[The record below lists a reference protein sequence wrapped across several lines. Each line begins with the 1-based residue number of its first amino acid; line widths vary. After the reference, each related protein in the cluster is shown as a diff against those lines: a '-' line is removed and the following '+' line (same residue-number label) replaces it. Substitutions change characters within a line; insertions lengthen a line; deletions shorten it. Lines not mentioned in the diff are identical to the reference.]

1 MDWITDCATRLI
13 TSQIFEKYK
22 NPDDELHLWTEF
34 MNADGF
40 IINPS
45 KVVRHLM
52 SVRDVWQWPSLRG
65 SEADEAIHNK
75 HFTLTKPIAQIY
87 WGNAKTLIET
97 AKILVEK
104 YADDFS
110 GIELN
115 TWCPSNTVM
124 KCGWWSDMLKHRP
137 ETLAIIKSLS
147 EIVKSSK
154 KLTFSVKSRAGLNEE
169 DKPEQLQFLSQ
180 ISPFCDLITI
190 HGRTLKQLYSWEA
203 DFSFIQQV
211 KSQVACPIFANGGIT
226 SYQQAEKNSQERDFN
241 ALMIG
246 QGAIGNPRVFTPH
259 EPTLEEKIE
268 VIKEHLEMMIACELW
283 FENWGE
289 KIEDYK
295 FNQPKKTDLEFLKKE
310 INPEAEYRSVVEF
323 RKYLFQYIKGIS
335 NSREWKQEIISVK
348 TYGDLMEKL
357 EKLRFLM

>member
-22 NPDDELHLWTEF
+22 NPDDELQLWTEF

-45 KVVRHLM
+45 KVVKHLM
-52 SVRDVWQWPSLRG
+52 TVRDSSQGPSLRG

-87 WGNAKTLIET
+87 WGNAKTLLET

-147 EIVKSSK
+147 EIVKSTK
-154 KLTFSVKSRAGLNEE
+154 NLTFSVKSRAGLNED
-169 DKPEQLQFLSQ
+169 DKPEQLQFLTQ
-180 ISPFCDLITI
+180 IAPFCDLITI

-203 DFSFIQQV
+203 DFSFIQRV
-211 KSQVACPIFANGGIT
+211 KSQVACPIIANGGIT
-226 SYQQAEKNSQERDFN
+226 SYQQAKKISQERDFD

-246 QGAIGNPRVFTPH
+246 QWAIGNPWVFTPH

-268 VIKEHLEMMIACELW
+268 VMKMHLEVMIACELR
-283 FENWGE
+283 FDYRGE
-289 KIEDYK
+289 KVKDYR
-295 FNQPKKTDLEFLKKE
+295 FNQPKKSDLEFLKKE
-310 INPEAEYRSVVEF
+310 INPKAEYRSVIEF
-323 RKYLFQYIKGIS
+323 RKYLFQYIKGIP
-335 NSREWKQEIISVK
+335 NSREWKQEIIPVK
-348 TYGDLMEKL
+348 TYGDLMKKF
-357 EKLRFLM
+357 EKLRLLV

>member
-1 MDWITDCATRLI
+1 MDGITDCATRLI

-22 NPDDELHLWTEF
+22 NPDDELQLWTEF

-45 KVVRHLM
+45 KVVKHLM
-52 SVRDVWQWPSLRG
+52 TVRDSSQCPSLRK
-65 SEADEAIHNK
+65 SETDEAIHNK

-87 WGNAKTLIET
+87 WGNAKTLLET

-137 ETLAIIKSLS
+137 DTLAITKSLS

-169 DKPEQLQFLSQ
+169 DKPEQLQFLTQ
-180 ISPFCDLITI
+180 IAPFCDLITI
-190 HGRTLKQLYSWEA
+190 HGRTLKQLYSWDA

-211 KSQVACPIFANGGIT
+211 KSQVACPIIANGGIT
-226 SYQQAEKNSQERDFN
+226 SYQQAKKVSQERDFN
-241 ALMIG
+241 VLMIG
-246 QGAIGNPRVFTPH
+246 QGAIGNPWVFTPH
-259 EPTLEEKIE
+259 EPTLKEKIE
-268 VIKEHLEMMIACELW
+268 VMKAHLEMMIACELW
-283 FENWGE
+283 FEQRGE
-289 KIEDYK
+289 KVEDYR
-295 FNQPKKTDLEFLKKE
+295 FNQPKKSDLELLKKE
-310 INPEAEYRSVVEF
+310 INPKAEYRSVIEF
-323 RKYLFQYIKGIS
+323 RKYLFQYIKGIP
-335 NSREWKQEIISVK
+335 NSREWKQEVIPVK
-348 TYGDLMEKL
+348 TYAGLMGKL
-357 EKLRFLM
+357 GKLRLLV

>member
-13 TSQIFEKYK
+13 TSQIFERYK
-22 NPDDELHLWTEF
+22 NPDDELQLWTEF

-45 KVVRHLM
+45 KVVKHLM
-52 SVRDVWQWPSLRG
+52 STPEQ
-65 SEADEAIHNK
+65 
-75 HFTLTKPIAQIY
+75 KPIAQIY

-124 KCGWWSDMLKHRP
+124 KCGWWSDMLKHRT

-147 EIVKSSK
+147 EIVKSTK
-154 KLTFSVKSRAGLNEE
+154 NLTFSVKSRAGLNEE
-169 DKPEQLQFLSQ
+169 DKAEQLQFLTQ
-180 ISPFCDLITI
+180 IAPFCDLITI

-211 KSQVACPIFANGGIT
+211 KSQVACPIIANGGIT
-226 SYQQAEKNSQERDFN
+226 SYQQAEKISQERDFD

-246 QGAIGNPRVFTPH
+246 QWAIGNPWIFTPH

-268 VIKEHLEMMIACELW
+268 VMKMHLEMMIACELR
-283 FENWGE
+283 FKQRGE

-295 FNQPKKTDLEFLKKE
+295 FNQPKKSDLEFLKKE
-310 INPEAEYRSVVEF
+310 INPEAEYRSVIEF
-323 RKYLFQYIKGIS
+323 RKYLFQYIKGIP
-335 NSREWKQEIISVK
+335 NSREWKQEVIPVK
-348 TYGDLMEKL
+348 TYTGLIGKL
-357 EKLRFLM
+357 GKLQHML

>member
-13 TSQIFEKYK
+13 TSQIFERYK
-22 NPDDELHLWTEF
+22 NPDDELQLWTEF

-45 KVVRHLM
+45 KVVKHLI
-52 SVRDVWQWPSLRG
+52 STPEQ
-65 SEADEAIHNK
+65 
-75 HFTLTKPIAQIY
+75 KPIAQIY

-124 KCGWWSDMLKHRP
+124 KCGWWSDMLKHRT

-147 EIVKSSK
+147 EIVKSTK
-154 KLTFSVKSRAGLNEE
+154 NLTFSVKSRAGLNEE
-169 DKPEQLQFLSQ
+169 DKAEQLQFLTQ
-180 ISPFCDLITI
+180 IAPFCDLITI

-211 KSQVACPIFANGGIT
+211 KSQVACPIIANGGIT
-226 SYQQAEKNSQERDFN
+226 SYQQAEKISQERDFD

-246 QGAIGNPRVFTPH
+246 QWAIGNPWIFTPH

-268 VIKEHLEMMIACELW
+268 VMKMHLEMMIACELR
-283 FENWGE
+283 FKQRGE

-295 FNQPKKTDLEFLKKE
+295 FNQPKKSDLEFLKKE
-310 INPEAEYRSVVEF
+310 INPEAEYRSVIEF
-323 RKYLFQYIKGIS
+323 RKYLFQYIKGIP
-335 NSREWKQEIISVK
+335 NSREWKQEVIPVK
-348 TYGDLMEKL
+348 TYTGLIGKL
-357 EKLRFLM
+357 EKLQHML

>member
-1 MDWITDCATRLI
+1 MDGITDCATRLI

-22 NPDDELHLWTEF
+22 NPDDELQLWTEF

-52 SVRDVWQWPSLRG
+52 STPEQ
-65 SEADEAIHNK
+65 
-75 HFTLTKPIAQIY
+75 KPIAQIY
-87 WGNAKTLIET
+87 WWNAKTLIET
-97 AKILVEK
+97 TKILVEK

-169 DKPEQLQFLSQ
+169 DKPEQLQFLNQ
-180 ISPFCDLITI
+180 IAPFCDLITI

-203 DFSFIQQV
+203 DFSFIRQV
-211 KSQVACPIFANGGIT
+211 KSQVDCPIIANGGIT
-226 SYQQAEKNSQERDFN
+226 SYQQAEKISQERDFD

-259 EPTLEEKIE
+259 EPILEEKIE
-268 VIKEHLEMMIACELW
+268 VIKAHLEMMIACELW

-289 KIEDYK
+289 K
-295 FNQPKKTDLEFLKKE
+295 FNQPKKSDLEFLKKE

-323 RKYLFQYIKGIS
+323 RKYLFQYIKGIP
-335 NSREWKQEIISVK
+335 NSREWKQEIIPVK
-348 TYGDLMEKL
+348 NYGDLMKKIESLQNLGKY
-357 EKLRFLM
+357 

>member
-13 TSQIFEKYK
+13 TSQIFERYK
-22 NPDDELHLWTEF
+22 NPDDELQLWTEF

-45 KVVRHLM
+45 KVVKHLM
-52 SVRDVWQWPSLRG
+52 STPEQ
-65 SEADEAIHNK
+65 
-75 HFTLTKPIAQIY
+75 KPIAQIY
-87 WGNAKTLIET
+87 WWNAKTLIET

-124 KCGWWSDMLKHRP
+124 KCGWWSDMLKHRT

-147 EIVKSSK
+147 EIVKSTK
-154 KLTFSVKSRAGLNEE
+154 NLTFSVKSRAGLNEE
-169 DKPEQLQFLSQ
+169 DKAEQLQFLTQ
-180 ISPFCDLITI
+180 IAPFCDLITI

-211 KSQVACPIFANGGIT
+211 KSQVACPIIANGGIT
-226 SYQQAEKNSQERDFN
+226 SYQQAEKISQERDFD

-246 QGAIGNPRVFTPH
+246 QWAIGNPWIFTPH

-268 VIKEHLEMMIACELW
+268 VMKMHLEMMIACELR
-283 FENWGE
+283 FKQRGE

-295 FNQPKKTDLEFLKKE
+295 FNQPKKSDLEFLKKE
-310 INPEAEYRSVVEF
+310 INPEAEYRSVIEF
-323 RKYLFQYIKGIS
+323 RKYLFQYIKGIP
-335 NSREWKQEIISVK
+335 NSREWKQEVIPVK
-348 TYGDLMEKL
+348 TYTGLIGKL
-357 EKLRFLM
+357 EKLQHML